1 MSTSSVVLAQQVVS
15 FSWKVVTDNTPIFI
29 SGLRLTIFISFT
41 SFAIATILGIFVAL
55 ARMSRNRVISTLA
68 AGYINVLRA
77 VPLLVFIVFLYY
89 GVAIFFRITFA
100 TAIQAGILAF
110 SLQYSAWLGEIFRSG
125 IQAVPKGQR
134 EAAMA
139 MGMGRVRS
147 FVSIILPQ
155 AIRVAIPPTG
165 NMMIGMIK
173 DSSLVYI
180 IGVQDL
186 FRNSQLL
193 ANRTFRY
200 FEIYLALV
208 LIYLALTTAV
218 YYGMK
223 LLERRLEPRDV
234 LATSAPFY
242 ALLRQRKRDRYADL
256 RDRITSVGDGRD
268 GSLGASAS
276 GSERMGE

>member
-1 MSTSSVVLAQQVVS
+1 MNLLTPVLAQQVIT
-15 FSWKVVTDNTPIFI
+15 FSWKVVTDNSDVFI

-41 SFAIATILGIFVAL
+41 SFAIATILGVFVAL
-55 ARMSRNRVISTLA
+55 ARMSSNKVVSTIA

-89 GVAIFFRITFA
+89 GVAIFFRISFL
-100 TAIQAGILAF
+100 TAVQAGILAF

-139 MGMGRVRS
+139 MGMGPVRA
-147 FVSIILPQ
+147 FVTIILPQ
-155 AIRVAIPPTG
+155 AVRVAIPPTG

-234 LATSAPFY
+234 LATSVPFY
-242 ALLRQRKRDRYADL
+242 APLRRRQRDRYANL
-256 RDRITSVGDGRD
+256 RDRIAAEGNGRI
-268 GSLGASAS
+268 GSSAASAAES
-276 GSERMGE
+276 G

>member
-1 MSTSSVVLAQQVVS
+1 MNLLTPVLAQQVIT
-15 FSWKVVTDNTPIFI
+15 FSWKVVTDNSDVFI

-41 SFAIATILGIFVAL
+41 SFAIATILGVFVAL
-55 ARMSRNRVISTLA
+55 ARMSSNKVISTIA

-89 GVAIFFRITFA
+89 GVAIFFRISFLA
-100 TAIQAGILAF
+100 AVQAGILAF

-139 MGMGRVRS
+139 MGMGPVRA
-147 FVSIILPQ
+147 FVTIILPQ
-155 AIRVAIPPTG
+155 AVRVAIPPTG

-234 LATSAPFY
+234 LATSVPFY
-242 ALLRQRKRDRYADL
+242 APLRRRQRDRYANL
-256 RDRITSVGDGRD
+256 RDRIAAEGNGRIGSSAASV
-268 GSLGASAS
+268 AES
-276 GSERMGE
+276 G

>member
-1 MSTSSVVLAQQVVS
+1 MNPLTPVLAQQVIN
-15 FSWKVVTDNTPIFI
+15 FSWKVVTDNSDVFI

-41 SFAIATILGIFVAL
+41 SFAIATILGVFVAL
-55 ARMSRNRVISTLA
+55 ARMSSNKVISTIA

-89 GVAIFFRITFA
+89 GVAIFFRISFL
-100 TAIQAGILAF
+100 TAVQAGILAF

-139 MGMGRVRS
+139 MGMGPVRA
-147 FVSIILPQ
+147 FVTIILPQ
-155 AIRVAIPPTG
+155 AVRVAIPPTG

-234 LATSAPFY
+234 LATSVPFY
-242 ALLRQRKRDRYADL
+242 APLRRRQRDRYANL
-256 RDRITSVGDGRD
+256 RDRIAAEGNGRIGSSAASV
-268 GSLGASAS
+268 AES
-276 GSERMGE
+276 G

>member
-1 MSTSSVVLAQQVVS
+1 MNLLTPVLAQQVIT
-15 FSWKVVTDNTPIFI
+15 FSWKVVTDNSDVFI

-41 SFAIATILGIFVAL
+41 SFAIATILGVFVAL
-55 ARMSRNRVISTLA
+55 ARMSSNKVISTIA

-89 GVAIFFRITFA
+89 GVAIFFRISFL
-100 TAIQAGILAF
+100 TAVQAGILAF

-139 MGMGRVRS
+139 MGMGPVRA
-147 FVSIILPQ
+147 FVTIILPQ
-155 AIRVAIPPTG
+155 AVRVAIPPTG

-234 LATSAPFY
+234 LATSVPFY
-242 ALLRQRKRDRYADL
+242 APLRRRQRDRYANL
-256 RDRITSVGDGRD
+256 RDRIAAEGNGRIGSSAASV
-268 GSLGASAS
+268 AES
-276 GSERMGE
+276 G

>member
-1 MSTSSVVLAQQVVS
+1 MNLLTPVLAQQVIT
-15 FSWKVVTDNTPIFI
+15 FSWKVVTDNSDVFI

-41 SFAIATILGIFVAL
+41 SFAIATILGVFVAL
-55 ARMSRNRVISTLA
+55 ARMSSNKVISTIA

-89 GVAIFFRITFA
+89 GVAIFFRISFL
-100 TAIQAGILAF
+100 TAVQAGILAF

-139 MGMGRVRS
+139 MGMGPVRA
-147 FVSIILPQ
+147 FVTIILPQ
-155 AIRVAIPPTG
+155 AVRVAIPPTG

-234 LATSAPFY
+234 LATSVPFY
-242 ALLRQRKRDRYADL
+242 APLRRRQRDRYANL
-256 RDRITSVGDGRD
+256 RDRIAAEGNGRI
-268 GSLGASAS
+268 GSSAASAAES
-276 GSERMGE
+276 G

>member
-1 MSTSSVVLAQQVVS
+1 MNLLTPVLAQQVIN
-15 FSWKVVTDNTPIFI
+15 FSWKVVTDNSDVFI

-41 SFAIATILGIFVAL
+41 SFAIATILGVFVAL
-55 ARMSRNRVISTLA
+55 ARMSSNKVISTIA

-89 GVAIFFRITFA
+89 GVAIFFRISFL
-100 TAIQAGILAF
+100 TAVQAGILAF

-139 MGMGRVRS
+139 MGMGPVRA
-147 FVSIILPQ
+147 FVTIILPQ
-155 AIRVAIPPTG
+155 AVRVAIPPTG

-234 LATSAPFY
+234 LATSVPFY
-242 ALLRQRKRDRYADL
+242 APLRRRQRDRYANL
-256 RDRITSVGDGRD
+256 RDRIAAEGNGRIGSSAASV
-268 GSLGASAS
+268 AES
-276 GSERMGE
+276 G

>member
-1 MSTSSVVLAQQVVS
+1 MNLLTPVLAQQVIT
-15 FSWKVVTDNTPIFI
+15 FSWKVVTDNSDVFI

-41 SFAIATILGIFVAL
+41 SFAIATILGVFVAL
-55 ARMSRNRVISTLA
+55 ARMSSNKVISTIA

-89 GVAIFFRITFA
+89 GVAIFFRISFLNA
-100 TAIQAGILAF
+100 VQAGILAF

-139 MGMGRVRS
+139 MGMGPVRA
-147 FVSIILPQ
+147 FVTIILPQ
-155 AIRVAIPPTG
+155 AVRVAIPPTG

-234 LATSAPFY
+234 LATSVPFY
-242 ALLRQRKRDRYADL
+242 APLRRRQRDRYANL
-256 RDRITSVGDGRD
+256 RDRIAAEGNGRIGSSAASV
-268 GSLGASAS
+268 AES
-276 GSERMGE
+276 G